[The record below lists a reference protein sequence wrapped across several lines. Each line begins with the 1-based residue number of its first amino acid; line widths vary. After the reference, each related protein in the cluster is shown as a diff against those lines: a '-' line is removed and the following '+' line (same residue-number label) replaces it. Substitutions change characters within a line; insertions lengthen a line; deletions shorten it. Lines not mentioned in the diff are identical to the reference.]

1 MVFFLFMLLF
11 FRGGGE
17 GGVTDLQFVS
27 HWETVVVLAEYK
39 STAIE
44 NIEGIVAILD

>member
-1 MVFFLFMLLF
+1 MFFCLFV

-17 GGVTDLQFVS
+17 GGGSDLQFVS
-27 HWETVVVLAEYK
+27 HWETVVVLAQCK

-44 NIEGIVAILD
+44 NIEGTVAFLD